1 MESNS
6 QIYTH
11 IAELTVGY
19 ESSHPQKVA
28 KKITM
33 CHFTWKEKKKNV

>member
-11 IAELTVGY
+11 IAVGY

-28 KKITM
+28 IIM